1 MDPPGR
7 LEIYI
12 PAEAEVKN
20 IPLWSLPNSVLR
32 RMGLPLSD
40 SKGSRKLAGSPEG
53 IWICPVTLRRKGQKP
68 AENMSSLLGREFR
81 AAPGPH
87 RMSFVSLNRSAYKL
101 LKDITPGK
109 GVSTHRSHTSLLP
122 QGSAPRIYQSAVV
135 IYHGNIYL
143 SIRKPDR
150 SQSKPEARDTQ
161 PTAQS
166 SIPSTSSSKSQRKE
180 LLNNNRP
187 KKKHTTCKVTHSEN
201 KKDVTHKVRD
211 VSSSKTARSV
221 PQSTGSVHKV
231 DSHRHTDA
239 RGEQAAEEAAALEP
253 AWFQPEAEE
262 EEVVA
267 NKDNSGCEMLNLDG
281 EEAVSTSQNSDMD
294 TNMHIE
300 GDEGNQ
306 SGTRREPLGAAHAST
321 SLLKEFDFE
330 QLAKEEMI
338 TQMKV
343 KLRQNEAALNNFPS
357 L

>member
-20 IPLWSLPNSVLR
+20 ISLCSLPNSVLR

-40 SKGSRKLAGSPEG
+40 SKEAGSPEG

-68 AENMSSLLGREFR
+68 VENMSSLLGREFQ
-81 AAPGPH
+81 AAPGPL
-87 RMSFVSLNRSAYKL
+87 RMSFVSSNRAAYEV
-101 LKDITPGK
+101 LKGVPGK
-109 GVSTHRSHTSLLP
+109 KVSAQRSHNSPSPIAL
-122 QGSAPRIYQSAVV
+122 APVRHRNAVV

-143 SIRKPDR
+143 SIRKPNR
-150 SQSKPEARDTQ
+150 SQSKPEARDPQ

-253 AWFQPEAEE
+253 AWFQPEGEE

-267 NKDNSGCEMLNLDG
+267 NKDNSGYEMLNLDG

-338 TQMKV
+338 ARMKAR
-343 KLRQNEAALNNFPS
+343 LRQNEAALNNFPS